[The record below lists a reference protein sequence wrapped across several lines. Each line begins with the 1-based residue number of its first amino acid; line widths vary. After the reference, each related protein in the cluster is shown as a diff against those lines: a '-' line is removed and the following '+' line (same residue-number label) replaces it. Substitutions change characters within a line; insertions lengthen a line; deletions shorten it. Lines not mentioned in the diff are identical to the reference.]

1 MESCLGAGEAA
12 KAWQNARRIMKKLAL
27 VAPLV
32 VAALVA
38 ACSATVRDNGFPPDA
53 DGGTLGNGG
62 GDGGGGLVGNG
73 PFDSSA
79 GDPCA
84 PNPAN
89 AEIPGNNCDDDA
101 DGTVDNAPTCDT
113 GLAKNGNATDFAKAL
128 GICADAS
135 TRGYGLV
142 SATYTR
148 GYNRNTAPRNGQTG
162 ILPKFGN
169 VLKPREGAQLA
180 AISTGWARE
189 YNQDTGTSQTFLEN
203 GAIWDTLGSTGA
215 APPGFPKPAAG
226 CPIDSNVFD
235 VVGVKLTLKAPPNA
249 KGISFDFNFHTSEWP
264 IYVCSEFNDGFIAY
278 LTSKAFNGGK
288 GDNISFDSQK
298 NPVSVNNGF
307 FDRCTDNV
315 TIGCFEGSTSK
326 RSSCPGGPGELA
338 GTGFGK
344 VDAWCNKPAGPG
356 APPFSSSTTQSTA
369 GGATGWLT
377 STAPV
382 EPGETFTLEFMI
394 WDTGDPDLDSLTL
407 LDNFRW
413 VQGETKTET
422 ARPR

>member
-1 MESCLGAGEAA
+1 
-12 KAWQNARRIMKKLAL
+12 MKKIALA
-27 VAPLV
+27 VPLV
-32 VAALVA
+32 IALA
-38 ACSATVRDNGFPPDA
+38 WGCSATVRDNNFPDGD
-53 DGGTLGNGG
+53 DGGSILGPN
-62 GDGGGGLVGNG
+62 DGGGGLIGDGN
-73 PFDSSA
+73 FDPSK

-89 AEIPGNNCDDDA
+89 AEIPGNNCDDDG
-101 DGTVDNAPTCDT
+101 DGKVDNPATCDT
-113 GLAKNGNATDFAKAL
+113 GLARNGGAPEFAKAL
-128 GICADAS
+128 GICTDAAS
-135 TRGYGLV
+135 KGYGLV

-189 YNQDTGTSQTFLEN
+189 YNQDNGTTQTFLEN
-203 GAIWDTLGSTGA
+203 SQFYDGEFFPSSTGA

-264 IYVCSEFNDGFIAY
+264 VFVCSDFNDGFIAY

-307 FDRCTDNV
+307 FDRCTDGV
-315 TIGCFEGSTSK
+315 TVGCFGGNTSK
-326 RSSCPGGPGELA
+326 RSTCPGGPSELA

-344 VDAWCNKPAGPG
+344 IDAWC
-356 APPFSSSTTQSTA
+356 SESSTSNTQSTA

-382 EPGETFTLEFMI
+382 EPGETFTLEFML
-394 WDTGDPDLDSLTL
+394 WDTGDAALDSLTL